1 MEIYFFEN
9 LLKCVGSS
17 IVLSSLVSCLFSFE
31 PVFKFNSGVIII
43 PFLVGKDL
51 FSKFSSNKFEY
62 ALSGEFLIPDVPDF
76 LSEKI

>member
-1 MEIYFFEN
+1 MLNWLAGRPGLEDLMEIYFFEN

-43 PFLVGKDL
+43 PFLVEKDL
-51 FSKFSSNKFEY
+51 V
-62 ALSGEFLIPDVPDF
+62 A
-76 LSEKI
+76 